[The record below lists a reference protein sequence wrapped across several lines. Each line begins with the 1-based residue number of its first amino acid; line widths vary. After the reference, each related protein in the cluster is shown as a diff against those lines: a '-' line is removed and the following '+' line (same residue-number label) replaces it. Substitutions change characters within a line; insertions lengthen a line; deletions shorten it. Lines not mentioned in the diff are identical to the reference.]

1 MAQWSNQ
8 QMKITDLQ
16 AIPLAIPLRYE
27 TPESPW
33 AAGLGRQ
40 IIVQVHTDAG
50 ISGLGEAFAY
60 GVPLAV
66 CAVIEE
72 LKPLLVG
79 ADPTQPE
86 ILYEQLSQATLLYGR
101 RGLGLFALSAIDIAL
116 WDIVGQVKKQPLYKL
131 LGGSESKRLPAYVSL
146 LRYQTP
152 PEVARVIVRCLEA
165 GFHAVKL
172 HQIDLKS
179 VSVAREVAGD
189 RVELM
194 LDVNCPWNV
203 EEALAMARTLAPYH
217 LTWLEEPV
225 WPPDDYHGLAQV
237 RRGAGIPIA
246 SGENEGTVYGFASLL
261 AQEAADILQPSVTKV
276 GGISEWRKIAALAVQ
291 HGKQV
296 AAHSFYFGPGF
307 VATLHLMAALPGCT
321 YVEVAGC
328 TLEAPLLQEPFD
340 FSDGTVAVP
349 ERPGLG
355 VTLNQEVLE
364 KYPYSATSRSLNV
377 RG

>member
-1 MAQWSNQ
+1 
-8 QMKITDLQ
+8 MKITDLQ
-16 AIPLAIPLRYE
+16 AIPLAIPLRHE

-33 AAGLGRQ
+33 VAGLGKQ
-40 IIVQVHTDAG
+40 IIVLVHTDTG
-50 ISGLGEAFAY
+50 ITGLGEAFAY

-66 CAVIEE
+66 CAVVEE
-72 LKPLLVG
+72 LKPLLLG
-79 ADPTQPE
+79 TDPTQPE
-86 ILYEQLSQATLLYGR
+86 ALYDRLSQATLLYGR

-116 WDIVGQVKKQPLYKL
+116 WDIVGKVKKQPLYKL
-131 LGGSESKRLPAYVSL
+131 LGRSETKRLPTYVSL

-152 PEVARVIVRCLEA
+152 PEVARVMVRGLEA

-172 HQIDLKS
+172 HQLDLKS
-179 VSVAREVAGD
+179 VSVAREVAGE

-194 LDVNCPWNV
+194 LDVNCPWNA
-203 EEALAMARTLAPYH
+203 EEALAMARALAPYR
-217 LTWLEEPV
+217 LAWLEEPV
-225 WPPDDYHGLAQV
+225 WPPDDYSSLAQV
-237 RRGAGIPIA
+237 RREAGIPIA
-246 SGENEGTVYGFASLL
+246 SGENEGTVCGFASLL

-276 GGISEWRKIAALAVQ
+276 GGISEWRRIAALAVQ

-307 VATLHLMAALPGCT
+307 AATLHLMAALSGCT

-328 TLEAPLLQEPFD
+328 ALAAPLVQEPFD
-340 FSDGTVAVP
+340 FSDGTVGVP
-349 ERPGLG
+349 EGPGLG

-364 KYPYSATSRSLNV
+364 KYPYSAASGSLNV

>member
-1 MAQWSNQ
+1 
-8 QMKITDLQ
+8 
-16 AIPLAIPLRYE
+16 
-27 TPESPW
+27 
-33 AAGLGRQ
+33 
-40 IIVQVHTDAG
+40 
-50 ISGLGEAFAY
+50 
-60 GVPLAV
+60 
-66 CAVIEE
+66 
-72 LKPLLVG
+72 
-79 ADPTQPE
+79 
-86 ILYEQLSQATLLYGR
+86 
-101 RGLGLFALSAIDIAL
+101 
-116 WDIVGQVKKQPLYKL
+116 
-131 LGGSESKRLPAYVSL
+131 
-146 LRYQTP
+146 
-152 PEVARVIVRCLEA
+152 VIVRCLEA

-203 EEALAMARTLAPYH
+203 EEALAVARALAPYR
-217 LTWLEEPV
+217 LAWLEEPV
-225 WPPDDYHGLAQV
+225 WPPDDYHSLAQV

-328 TLEAPLLQEPFD
+328 TLEAPLLHEPFD